1 VAKTTDKV
9 TIINCMRSD
18 EKVVYRNAV
27 QVLMTT
33 CAGAKKDEAIL
44 FVTDDTSKEISEVM
58 WNHTRDFP
66 NRAIAMMPDRR
77 MHGDEPPAA
86 IAAAMANADIIFG
99 ITKFSM
105 FHTNARR
112 NAVKNGARFV
122 NMADYSTDMMKEGGL
137 FADFIAQGKLLDRL
151 SDVLEG
157 NTARITSDA
166 GTNISFSIEGRK
178 AIRQYGRSIKPGSSS
193 SPPDIETALGPV
205 EGTANGVVVI
215 DGGIPH
221 PELGVLKGKIKL
233 TLKDGRIVSIEGG
246 EEAVI
251 LERVLRDMNDD
262 AVYALGEM
270 GIGLNNKSKL
280 CNRMLEDEGVMGTIH
295 FGFGSN
301 ITFGGTIESNNH
313 LDMIFKAP
321 TLSIDG
327 RTLMVRG
334 ELTID

>member
-1 VAKTTDKV
+1 MTGLNSGKTTDKV

-137 FADFIAQGKLLDRL
+137 FADLLH
-151 SDVLEG
+151 
-157 NTARITSDA
+157 
-166 GTNISFSIEGRK
+166 K
-178 AIRQYGRSIKPGSSS
+178 ANY
-193 SPPDIETALGPV
+193 
-205 EGTANGVVVI
+205 
-215 DGGIPH
+215 
-221 PELGVLKGKIKL
+221 
-233 TLKDGRIVSIEGG
+233 
-246 EEAVI
+246 
-251 LERVLRDMNDD
+251 
-262 AVYALGEM
+262 
-270 GIGLNNKSKL
+270 
-280 CNRMLEDEGVMGTIH
+280 
-295 FGFGSN
+295 
-301 ITFGGTIESNNH
+301 
-313 LDMIFKAP
+313 
-321 TLSIDG
+321 
-327 RTLMVRG
+327 
-334 ELTID
+334 